1 MQMLFL
7 RWGRRAISA
16 IRPLLFHFWNFIPE
30 MLIQVVWTWLGGGG
44 REKSIFTLET
54 AFAWKGSEW
63 WDICIFFLYF
73 HPIGVRISLSKHY
86 QQQCFHIFLNK
97 ILGVTLNY
105 VFIYV
110 QALRTMALVNA
121 GKVRTRCPITDL
133 IFTFFW
139 QCSFMYGVQIDEVS
153 VSLVVAQ
160 LPIHV
165 RLFATLWTAPHQ
177 ASLSL
182 TISWGLPKFMLITS
196 MMLSSK
202 PSHPL
207 MPSSSALYLSQHE
220 GLFQWVSCSCQMMK
234 ILELQLQH
242 QSYSEYS
249 GLISLKIDWFDLLA
263 VQGNFRNLL
272 QHHSSKAPLL
282 WHSAF
287 FTVLLSQ
294 LYMTTG
300 NTIAL
305 TIRTFVGRVMS
316 LFFNTLS
323 RF

>member
-1 MQMLFL
+1 
-7 RWGRRAISA
+7 
-16 IRPLLFHFWNFIPE
+16 

-44 REKSIFTLET
+44 EKSIFTLET
-54 AFAWKGSEW
+54 AWKGSEW

-86 QQQCFHIFLNK
+86 QQQCLHILLNK

-121 GKVRTRCPITDL
+121 GKERTRCPITGL

-160 LPIHV
+160 LSIHV
-165 RLFATLWTAPHQ
+165 RLFTTLWTAPHQ

-202 PSHPL
+202 LSHPL

-234 ILELQLQH
+234 ILELQL
-242 QSYSEYS
+242 
-249 GLISLKIDWFDLLA
+249 
-263 VQGNFRNLL
+263 
-272 QHHSSKAPLL
+272 
-282 WHSAF
+282 
-287 FTVLLSQ
+287 
-294 LYMTTG
+294 
-300 NTIAL
+300 
-305 TIRTFVGRVMS
+305 
-316 LFFNTLS
+316 
-323 RF
+323 